1 MKYYILIETT
11 IPSIFYT
18 VSEDI
23 TRYFEIFV
31 LSKKQKEALNE
42 ESLKS
47 VILVEAYN
55 QREALR
61 IFNKKLDFTI
71 SKRADAQY
79 YELYLPQV

>member
-47 VILVEAYN
+47 VILVEAIIS
-55 QREALR
+55 E
-61 IFNKKLDFTI
+61 KLYVFLI
-71 SKRADAQY
+71 KN
-79 YELYLPQV
+79 